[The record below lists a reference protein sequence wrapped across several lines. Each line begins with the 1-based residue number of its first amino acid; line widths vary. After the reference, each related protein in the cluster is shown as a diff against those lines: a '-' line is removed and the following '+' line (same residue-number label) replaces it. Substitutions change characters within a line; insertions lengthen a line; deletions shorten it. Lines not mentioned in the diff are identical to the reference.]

1 MKKINIIMTV
11 LFLFVS
17 SLLFAQSEE
26 NQYMM
31 PMMRGQ
37 MQQGMMGQGMMG
49 SGMMHGM
56 YGTSMMGMGDHLI
69 MQLCHFG
76 CPGFLLELT
85 DELSLSEKQINDL
98 KTMMTDYQKY
108 ATKKRADIR
117 VAKIELSELLDMTKP
132 DFGKVKNKVD
142 AIAAIEKELRLE
154 FLDAVEKSRNLLSD
168 DQLKKLQTYKFKED
182 FRMMGREM
190 MRRGMMQEM
199 DK

>member
-37 MQQGMMGQGMMG
+37 TQQSMMGEGMMGQGMMHG
-49 SGMMHGM
+49 MHGM
-56 YGTSMMGMGDHLI
+56 SMMGMGDPVI

-85 DELSLSEKQINDL
+85 DELNLSEKQMSDL
-98 KTMMTDYQKY
+98 KSVKTDYQKY
-108 ATKKRADIR
+108 ATKNKAELK
-117 VAKIELSELLDMTKP
+117 VTKIELTELLDMTKP
-132 DFGKVKNKVD
+132 DFGKVRNKVD
-142 AIAAIEKELRLE
+142 AIATIEKELRFK
-154 FLDAVEKSRNLLSD
+154 FLDVIEKSRNLLSD
-168 DQLKKLQTYKFKED
+168 DQLKMLQTYKLKED
-182 FRMMGREM
+182 TGMMGRDM
-190 MRRGMMQEM
+190 MKGKMMQ
-199 DK
+199 KKHK